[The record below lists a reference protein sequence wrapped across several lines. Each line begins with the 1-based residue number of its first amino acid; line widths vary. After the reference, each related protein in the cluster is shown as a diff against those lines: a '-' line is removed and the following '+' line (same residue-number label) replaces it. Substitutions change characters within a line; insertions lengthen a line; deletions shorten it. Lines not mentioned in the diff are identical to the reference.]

1 MDNVVSLN
9 DLFQRRL
16 FRVPDYQ
23 RGYSWE
29 EQQVQEFLEDLK
41 LLGHDRYHYTGTVV
55 LHKMASEGRMD
66 EDGNHHDLVEI
77 VDGQQRLTTIVLLLD
92 SICRSLDGFSDASKK
107 LARGIRKNYIV
118 AKEQNGQKLFK
129 VSLNNDTNH
138 FFVESILSDRQGV
151 EGPQITSEQ
160 RLDKAKEQISNYIV
174 SNVNANLGDG
184 ESWLTAL
191 YNKVVTKLRF
201 TLYQVEKAAEV
212 GVIFEVMNDRG
223 KPLTE
228 LEKVKNYLLHT
239 SNSLSIENDLANTV
253 NGAWAEILRQLMAA
267 GLVSS
272 ADEDR
277 LLRAHWLA
285 YYNPQ
290 SRLWNGSKSIKEEF
304 ALRRYEGKHK
314 SILER
319 LHQYTEGVRASCIC
333 FCDAYQPNRK
343 DAFESFRADPSAR
356 KKVTE
361 WSAKLVRVGYIAT
374 FLPLLLAIRGRWPDS
389 PEKYLDALKI
399 CEAFAFRVYSW
410 KQYKSNTRQ
419 QKIFD
424 CGYKLAN
431 QELSFMGAMKILKA
445 ELAKL
450 CSDDEFK
457 KETTLDSPGDY
468 WYQWRGLRYFL
479 YEYETTLSSKQG
491 ASPKVT
497 WDELRNSDRR
507 DTIEHV
513 LPQSIDGIRYWKAK
527 FNPTKHEQYVHD
539 LGNLTLTKHN
549 SHYQNKPFP
558 EKKGSHNA
566 KIPCYTTSPLYV
578 ERDLVRWNTWNA
590 SAIDA
595 RRTEL
600 LDWAR
605 TRWAVDLSGLENI
618 ERESETVEDE
628 VDEDNEVDLDDDEA

>member
-29 EQQVQEFLEDLK
+29 EQQVQEFLEDLE

-55 LHKMASEGRMD
+55 LHKMVSEGRMD

-92 SICRSLDGFSDASKK
+92 CICRSLDRFSRASKR

-129 VSLNNDTNH
+129 VSLNDDTNH
-138 FFVESILSDRQGV
+138 FFVKSILSDQQGV

-174 SNVNANLGDG
+174 SNVDANPRDG
-184 ESWLTAL
+184 EIWLTAL

-201 TLYQVEKAAEV
+201 TLYQVENAAEV

-239 SNSLSIENDLANTV
+239 SNSLSVENDLAKTV

-277 LLRAHWLA
+277 LLRAHWLT

-290 SRLWNGSKSIKEEF
+290 SRLWKGSKSIKEEF

-314 SILER
+314 NILER
-319 LHQYTEGVRASCIC
+319 LHRYTEGVRASCIC

-343 DAFESFRADPSAR
+343 DAFESFRANPSAR
-356 KKVTE
+356 KKVT
-361 WSAKLVRVGYIAT
+361 S
-374 FLPLLLAIRGRWPDS
+374 
-389 PEKYLDALKI
+389 
-399 CEAFAFRVYSW
+399 
-410 KQYKSNTRQ
+410 
-419 QKIFD
+419 
-424 CGYKLAN
+424 
-431 QELSFMGAMKILKA
+431 GA
-445 ELAKL
+445 
-450 CSDDEFK
+450 
-457 KETTLDSPGDY
+457 
-468 WYQWRGLRYFL
+468 Q
-479 YEYETTLSSKQG
+479 SS
-491 ASPKVT
+491 
-497 WDELRNSDRR
+497 
-507 DTIEHV
+507 
-513 LPQSIDGIRYWKAK
+513 
-527 FNPTKHEQYVHD
+527 
-539 LGNLTLTKHN
+539 
-549 SHYQNKPFP
+549 
-558 EKKGSHNA
+558 
-566 KIPCYTTSPLYV
+566 
-578 ERDLVRWNTWNA
+578 
-590 SAIDA
+590 
-595 RRTEL
+595 
-600 LDWAR
+600 
-605 TRWAVDLSGLENI
+605 
-618 ERESETVEDE
+618 
-628 VDEDNEVDLDDDEA
+628 